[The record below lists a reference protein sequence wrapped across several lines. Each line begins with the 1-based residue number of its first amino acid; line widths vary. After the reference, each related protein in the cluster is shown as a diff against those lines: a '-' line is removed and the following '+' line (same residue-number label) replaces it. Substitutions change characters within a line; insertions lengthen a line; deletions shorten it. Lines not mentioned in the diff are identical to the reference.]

1 MAIPDHVKRQAL
13 DAVSHKETTA
23 QIRLYRHNDAPAQTF
38 TSSAPEQSAA
48 ATQNATPRSPIPDD
62 VKKQAM
68 DAIANKETMA
78 MIRLVKDTGSPY
90 PMATPSKE
98 TSRAAEKVAQMHQSG
113 QAVDSVHRHMTKDNF
128 EVSHG

>member
-1 MAIPDHVKRQAL
+1 MAIPDHVKRQAM

-23 QIRLYRHNDAPAQTF
+23 QIRLYRNNEAQAPNF
-38 TSSAPEQSAA
+38 SAA
-48 ATQNATPRSPIPDD
+48 EKNAAAPRSDVPRSPIPDD

-68 DAIANKETMA
+68 DAIANKETVA
-78 MIRLVKDTGSPY
+78 LIRLVKETGSPY

-113 QAVDSVHRHMTKDNF
+113 QGVDSVQRQVTKDNF
-128 EVSHG
+128 EVAHG